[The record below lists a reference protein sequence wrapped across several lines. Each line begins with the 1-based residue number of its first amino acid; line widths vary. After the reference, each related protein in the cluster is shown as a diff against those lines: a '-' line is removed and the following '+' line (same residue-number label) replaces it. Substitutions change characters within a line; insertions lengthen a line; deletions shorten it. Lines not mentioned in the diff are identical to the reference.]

1 MLMELIAEHGIV
13 EEIGEVVEE
22 IELTLDGVSIR
33 LPIARV
39 IGPGDARRER
49 KTIGVAAIARVFR
62 AIESDQ
68 RDRTLR
74 DLVGRVPLIGI
85 GHAGDGQPVERGAL
99 GVAHHSVE
107 LAHII
112 RMDPGPVIAASFSRD
127 QHGAITDLG

>member
-74 DLVGRVPLIGI
+74 DLVNAEDLRPIVILQSD
-85 GHAGDGQPVERGAL
+85 GDEIGAL
-99 GVAHHSVE
+99 KDAEDRWRSFDAIERNDHKG
-107 LAHII
+107 
-112 RMDPGPVIAASFSRD
+112 MDCLLSRV
-127 QHGAITDLG
+127 